1 MQNKL
6 VVVFETRDEEG
17 EGATV
22 LRSSTEDGEGKNTR
36 VECNEIFLLAQAN
49 VEDDVRKGI
58 MLSPKLAPYRGHVKT
73 EGETSHKLNG

>member
-6 VVVFETRDEEG
+6 VRAFEMKYEEG
-17 EGATV
+17 EAPTP
-22 LRSSTEDGEGKNTR
+22 LRSSREDREGNNTR

-58 MLSPKLAPYRGHVKT
+58 MLSPKLAPYRGHVKK
-73 EGETSHKLNG
+73 EGKTSHKLNG